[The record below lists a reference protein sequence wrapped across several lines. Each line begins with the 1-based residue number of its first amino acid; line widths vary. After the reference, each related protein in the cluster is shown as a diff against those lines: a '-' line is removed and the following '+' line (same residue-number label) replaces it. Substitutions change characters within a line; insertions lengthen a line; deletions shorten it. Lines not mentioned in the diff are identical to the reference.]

1 MGIALLS
8 PSFYGTLFLAVWRFL
23 VKPRYPDKSTLGIR
37 EKLRDTFGL
46 FVIKLFLFVLIA
58 VFMALI
64 SSFFDPKNLTV
75 DSITTRFSPIMLFL
89 VAALALPL
97 LEELG
102 FRLSLRFKPIF
113 LATSVAVIC
122 YYFLTKIVYET
133 SNSLIDESFPIRAG
147 SSILLGAV
155 LFLFF
160 RINRIA
166 QRLSNF
172 WQRHFRWI
180 FYLSC
185 ASFAF
190 VHVFNYEL
198 TPVNLML
205 MPLITLPQIVSG
217 VIYGYARVALGFQY
231 ALLAHVINNSI
242 FVLASFLPAGDLF

>member
-23 VKPRYPDKSTLGIR
+23 VKPGYADNSVLGIG
-37 EKLRDTFGL
+37 EKLRDTLGL

-64 SSFFDPKNLTV
+64 SPLFDPKNLTV

-113 LATSVAVIC
+113 LATSLAVIC
-122 YYFLTKIVYET
+122 YYFLTKLVYQT
-133 SNSLIDESFPIRAG
+133 SNSMIDESFAVRAG
-147 SSILLGAV
+147 LSIAMGV
-155 LFLFF
+155 VFFLIFQVDHVA
-160 RINRIA
+160 R
-166 QRLSNF
+166 RLARF

-190 VHVFNYEL
+190 VHLFNYEL
-198 TPVNLML
+198 TPVNLIL
-205 MPLITLPQIVSG
+205 
-217 VIYGYARVALGFQY
+217 
-231 ALLAHVINNSI
+231 
-242 FVLASFLPAGDLF
+242 